1 MPWEKLKNKSVLITG
16 ASGLIGSF
24 LIDVLMRKNISELNC
39 KIYALGRNVDK
50 AKNRFEK
57 YWTSPCFEFVSH
69 DINDPLEL
77 NNVNKIDYV
86 VHLASNTHPVAYAT
100 DPIGTVTANIIGTN
114 YLENE
119 KIPDID
125 DFGKSLVQDFDYDIS
140 LLECFLPTAQVI
152 TNTSIVIMNDI
163 NYDVYLS
170 SENVPYRKFR
180 LNSSSYLENDALS
193 AKLRKLF
200 QTFL

>member
-1 MPWEKLKNKSVLITG
+1 MKLLLQSNG
-16 ASGLIGSF
+16 GFSGFYSRFI
-24 LIDVLMRKNISELNC
+24 LIDTDSHKMVKTNGIIKDDLTSI
-39 KIYALGRNVDK
+39 
-50 AKNRFEK
+50 K
-57 YWTSPCFEFVSH
+57 YIW
-69 DINDPLEL
+69 
-77 NNVNKIDYV
+77 
-86 VHLASNTHPVAYAT
+86 
-100 DPIGTVTANIIGTN
+100 G

-200 QTFL
+200 QPFL